1 VYPYTYNSCSKCT
14 ITVVTRVRTFTI
26 RVQDTS
32 TLTEKKTICFL
43 VEISS
48 EANVRRG
55 SWKLNVESEATT
67 KCREFGIENPQR
79 VLLYNKP
86 GQNGAELMLVVLS
99 PVCQVTGDSL
109 HIFLIT
115 SL

>member
-32 TLTEKKTICFL
+32 TLTEKKAICFL
-43 VEISS
+43 VEIAS
-48 EANVRRG
+48 EANTRRG
-55 SWKLNVESEATT
+55 SWKLNVESEATA
-67 KCREFGIENPQR
+67 KCREFGLENPQR

-86 GQNGAELMLVVLS
+86 GLNGTELMLVSRPQSRLPS
-99 PVCQVTGDSL
+99 DW
-109 HIFLIT
+109 
-115 SL
+115 